1 MRSIILVELWQVVQ
15 WMRECGMQW
24 VIVIKEQ
31 INKWKL
37 QNVSRGLINV
47 RTKRVYL
54 YQDLDKSMMHWYYF
68 IYDKIIFIQ
77 GLSDKA
83 I

>member
-1 MRSIILVELWQVVQ
+1 MRSIILVELWQVVL